1 MEKKTTIIYNEEED
15 MTYITSNVPKD
26 MIKLLDK
33 YEEEYIDLEEKEKI
47 DDDSGSYIV
56 KNLVLSIPGKIY
68 NFVKVK

>member
-26 MIKLLDK
+26 MLKLLDK
-33 YEEEYIDLEEKEKI
+33 YEEEYIDFEEKEEI

-68 NFVKVK
+68 NFVKAK